1 MEVEGLVIQVFGD
14 EGLDCFSEG
23 GDGEKVGE
31 IRNMEYQW
39 KT

>member
-1 MEVEGLVIQVFGD
+1 LVIQVFGD
-14 EGLDCFSEG
+14 QGLDCCSVG
-23 GDGEKVGE
+23 GDREKVGE